1 MDHGSVGNNEMNPLQ
16 ERLYYGYQ
24 TLMKVIER
32 ATRPSS
38 INNFTLLGQACM
50 YIINRFPSFWQILY
64 IMFLVLI
71 SYTAIG
77 SVVELK
83 TAAWIRAQGG
93 NG

>member
-1 MDHGSVGNNEMNPLQ
+1 MVVCIPDMDHGSVGNNEMNPLQ

-24 TLMKVIER
+24 TLMK
-32 ATRPSS
+32 
-38 INNFTLLGQACM
+38 
-50 YIINRFPSFWQILY
+50 ILY